1 MATCSTANCTCKNF
15 YTDWAIG
22 QRTGG
27 CEDCGHLKTEH
38 SREQQIQPGRKL
50 MDSTPA
56 VFALGV
62 KNIDARVGVELSGNA
77 IAVKENK
84 ILTTFH
90 NIYDELPH
98 NYDRSFD
105 SSLEFLFQ
113 DAHSIESNEPV
124 ILRIF
129 KHAIISQC
137 VTKRGLNNQ
146 EEYTAPILLSFV
158 EGNYDEDWA
167 VLETVSGV
175 KTHCGIDV
183 IDNPSDFR
191 YLQICPESKLP
202 CIGIEK
208 LKGYHF
214 DIALYK
220 SSTDPEETL
229 NCQRVEYSLVTM
241 YKKIS
246 KVIRMQGALSFGS
259 CGSPSI
265 NESGEVV
272 AIHLASLDSTA
283 SRQPK
288 TRFRAM
294 KISGVKRARLSHS
307 SLKMLAS
314 QAEQQL
320 DVMYEEQDRVLEE
333 ITSIAESYTEYKE
346 AFVLCKSPRLMQL
359 LV

>member
-1 MATCSTANCTCKNF
+1 
-15 YTDWAIG
+15 
-22 QRTGG
+22 
-27 CEDCGHLKTEH
+27 
-38 SREQQIQPGRKL
+38 

-62 KNIDARVGVELSGNA
+62 KNIDAGVGVELSGNA

-98 NYDRSFD
+98 NYDQSLD
-105 SSLEFLFQ
+105 SPLEFLFQ
-113 DAHSIESNEPV
+113 NAYNMESNKPV
-124 ILRIF
+124 IHRIF

-137 VTKRGLNNQ
+137 VVKRGLNDQ
-146 EEYTAPILLSFV
+146 EEYRAPILLRFV

-175 KTHCGIDV
+175 KSHCGIDV

-191 YLQICPESKLP
+191 YLQICPESRLP
-202 CIGIEK
+202 RVGMEK

-229 NCQRVEYSLVTM
+229 YCQRVEYSLVTM
-241 YKKIS
+241 YKQFS
-246 KVIRMQGALSFGS
+246 RVFRMHGALGFGS

-294 KISGVKRARLSHS
+294 KISGVKRARLTHS
-307 SLKMLAS
+307 NLKILAS

-320 DVMYEEQDRVLEE
+320 DVVHEEQGRVLEE
-333 ITSIAESYTEYKE
+333 FTSIAEAYTVYKE